1 MSDFKLLSLS
11 HCKDIFHLFL
21 ILICKILRVQQHSLK
36 WQNPFWDSL
45 HFLCQNNDFFFY
57 TFPLCIYI
65 RRCKYHNRF
74 IYSFCSLDFEKLD
87 SLAWNTGNPR
97 KWIKFHLS
105 YVTIWWKHNGNNIS
119 TLRGEKLVPWMV
131 ASDKEKCP

>member
-21 ILICKILRVQQHSLK
+21 VSICKILRVQQHSLK
-36 WQNPFWDSL
+36 RQNPFRDSL
-45 HFLCQNNDFFFY
+45 HFLCQNNETFFY
-57 TFPLCIYI
+57 TFLLWIYI

-87 SLAWNTGNPR
+87 ILAWNTVNPR
-97 KWIKFHLS
+97 KWIKVNLS
-105 YVTIWWKHNGNNIS
+105 YVIWWKHNGNNIS
-119 TLRGEKLVPWMV
+119 TLRGEKLITWMV
-131 ASDKEKCP
+131 ARDNEKYP